1 MIFSWSPFN
10 IYLGMTLAIA
20 LLVGCRSHPEEK
32 AMSALRL
39 HLEVNR
45 DATSRSAPV
54 PIYRTSPMMVNVE
67 TAPFV
72 TEGLVKSAR
81 VIDTVGGFSIRLEFE
96 RRGAWL
102 LEQYTASNRGKRIAI
117 YGEFFDPPGSKTNV
131 TRWLAAPVITQ
142 RISDGV
148 ITFTPDASRDESLLF
163 VLGLN
168 NLAKKA
174 NDDPLKW

>member
-1 MIFSWSPFN
+1 
-10 IYLGMTLAIA
+10 
-20 LLVGCRSHPEEK
+20 
-32 AMSALRL
+32 MSALRL

-67 TAPFV
+67 TAPFIN
-72 TEGLVKSAR
+72 EGLVKSAR
-81 VIDTVGGFSIRLEFE
+81 VIDTVGGFSIRLEFLQ
-96 RRGAWL
+96 RGAWL
-102 LEQYTASNRGKRIAI
+102 LEQYTGSNRGKRIAI

-131 TRWLAAPVITQ
+131 VRWLAAPVITQ

-148 ITFTPDASRDESLLF
+148 LTFTPDASRDESLLL